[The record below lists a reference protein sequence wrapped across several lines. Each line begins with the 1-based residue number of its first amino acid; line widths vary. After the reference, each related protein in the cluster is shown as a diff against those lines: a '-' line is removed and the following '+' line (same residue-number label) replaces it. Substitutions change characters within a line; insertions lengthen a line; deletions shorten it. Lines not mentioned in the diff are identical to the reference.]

1 MVQWMNGLVNKKLSE
16 LTSVEVLI
24 YYNHLQVLEISIY
37 SWKTQMQHLQ

>member
-1 MVQWMNGLVNKKLSE
+1 MVQRMNGLLNKKLSE

-24 YYNHLQVLEISIY
+24 YYNYLQVLEISIY